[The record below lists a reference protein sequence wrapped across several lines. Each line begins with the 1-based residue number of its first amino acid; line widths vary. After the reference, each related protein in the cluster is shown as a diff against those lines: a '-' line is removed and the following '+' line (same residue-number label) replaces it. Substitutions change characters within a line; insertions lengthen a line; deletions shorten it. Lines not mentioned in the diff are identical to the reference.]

1 MKNWDEELKKA
12 LTADEE
18 GLRSLVYHPSP
29 QVISNILLNRNM
41 TEDLAL
47 VIAGRRNVQPHILE
61 SLYQSGKWKESYHI
75 VITLCKNPRTPQKI
89 SLALVKTLRI
99 IDLSD
104 LTRNKQVPIS
114 VRTKAEA
121 YIIEK
126 ILTMPL
132 GIKISLARRSSSN
145 VLLKLIEDG
154 MKEVVRVC
162 LDNPLLT
169 EGDIS
174 KVIHMKK
181 IASHVIRQI
190 AEHPKWANRYDI
202 QRALIRHRHTPLS
215 CVVTYLHRIK
225 TTDLKELRKDP
236 EVPSSTKPFLYR
248 ELLDRGETVP
258 ASIR

>member
-1 MKNWDEELKKA
+1 MNPSDEELKRA
-12 LTADEE
+12 LTADED

-29 QVISNILLNRNM
+29 QVISRVLLNHNL

-47 VIAGRRNVQPHILE
+47 IVASRRNVQPKILE
-61 SLYQSGKWKESYHI
+61 SLYHSGKWKESYHI
-75 VITLCKNPRTPQKI
+75 VFALCKNPKTPQKI

-99 IDLSD
+99 FDLSD
-104 LTRNKQVPIS
+104 LAKNKLVPIS
-114 VRTKAEA
+114 VRIKAEA
-121 YIIEK
+121 HIKEQ

-132 GIKISLARRSSSN
+132 GIKISLARRASSN

-162 LDNPLLT
+162 LNNPLLT

-174 KVIHMKK
+174 KIIHMKK

-202 QRALIRHRHTPLS
+202 RRALIRHNHTPLS
-215 CVVTYLHRIK
+215 CVVTYLNKIK

-258 ASIR
+258 DPIH

>member
-1 MKNWDEELKKA
+1 MNPSDEELKKA

-29 QVISNILLNRNM
+29 QVISRILLNHNL

-47 VIAGRRNVQPHILE
+47 IIAGRRNIQPRILE
-61 SLYQSGKWKESYHI
+61 SLYQHRKWRDNYH
-75 VITLCKNPRTPQKI
+75 VALALCRNSKTPQKI
-89 SLALVKTLRI
+89 SLSLMKTLRI
-99 IDLSD
+99 FDLSD
-104 LTRNKQVPIS
+104 LTRNKLVPIA

-121 YIIEK
+121 FIKEK
-126 ILTMPL
+126 VLTMPL
-132 GIKISLARRSSSN
+132 GIKIALAKRASSN

-154 MKEVVRVC
+154 MKEVVHAC

-174 KVIHMKK
+174 RIIHMKK

-190 AEHPKWANRYDI
+190 AEHRKWASRYDI
-202 QRALIRHRHTPLS
+202 RRALIRHNHTPLS
-215 CVVTYLHRIK
+215 CVVTYLPGIK

-236 EVPSSTKPFLYR
+236 EVPPSTKPFLYR
-248 ELLDRGETVP
+248 ELMDRGETIP
-258 ASIR
+258 DPIH

>member
-1 MKNWDEELKKA
+1 MNISDEELKKA
-12 LTADEE
+12 MTSDEE

-29 QVISNILLNRNM
+29 QVISRILLNPHL

-47 VIAGRRNVQPHILE
+47 IIAGRRNVQPRILE
-61 SLYQSGKWKESYHI
+61 SLYQTGKWKESYHI
-75 VITLCKNPRTPQKI
+75 ALALCKNQQTPQKI
-89 SLALVKTLRI
+89 SLALVKTIRT

-104 LTRNKQVPIS
+104 LTRNKQVP
-114 VRTKAEA
+114 VFLRTKAEA
-121 YIIEK
+121 YIMEK

-132 GIKISLARRSSSN
+132 GIKISLARRASSN
-145 VLLKLIEDG
+145 VIIKLIEDG

-174 KVIHMKK
+174 KIIHMKK

-215 CVVTYLHRIK
+215 IVVTYLYRIK

-248 ELLDRGETVP
+248 ELLDRGEIIP
-258 ASIR
+258 DPIH